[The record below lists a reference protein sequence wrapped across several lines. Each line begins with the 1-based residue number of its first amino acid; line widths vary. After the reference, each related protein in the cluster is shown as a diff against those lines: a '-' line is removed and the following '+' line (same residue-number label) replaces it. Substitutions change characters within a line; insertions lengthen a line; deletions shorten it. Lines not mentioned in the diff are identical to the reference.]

1 VIETKQLISF
11 LDKIHLFNSL
21 KEAELSG
28 IAATLEE
35 RNLPADTLIFERG
48 AKPDGFYMIFKGK
61 VKITRPS
68 ERGEDFL
75 ASLVVGDYF
84 GEEALFEN
92 RTRSASIRTV
102 EDSVILFLSRENFN
116 ALLNKFE
123 ALKPNFQVA
132 IKSRKLARATQF
144 KWLGKNEVV
153 YFVARRHK
161 IRLYQMLLA
170 PFFSLI
176 LPILLFAWAALS
188 SATVPVAVGIIL
200 VIAIILWTVWL
211 VIDWSN
217 DYYIVTNQRV
227 VWVERVIGIYDSR
240 QEAPLTTLLS
250 VGVETDMIGRAL
262 DYGHISVR
270 TFVGNIRFE
279 YVDHP
284 NQAGELIRELWE
296 RSKSKG
302 VSAQKEAMK
311 NAIRSK
317 LGLPLIKTPEEPLPP
332 IVPEDKEVQKK
343 SLVRIVISNLFKLR
357 TEDGGTVIYHKHW
370 IVLLKQLGRPL
381 FFFFILLA
389 LMISRA
395 WNLAQDP
402 SNALFEK
409 LESGGFRP
417 DTIFVTIPLFML
429 PLIGWMVWE
438 YIDWNNDIFK
448 VTPDEIMDIDK
459 TPLGTEER
467 RAAQIE
473 NILSTEY
480 KRVGLMGYLFNFGTV
495 FISVGGTKLSFQDV
509 LDPAGV
515 QADINRRRMARIAKK
530 NDDSANVE
538 RERMAVWLAAYHQN
552 ASEFNTS
559 PTSAPQQQEDDI
571 TRLTKAGLQVEEGDI
586 DGGMEEFGDEMGDE
600 SAMDGGAAG

>member
-1 VIETKQLISF
+1 VIETKQVVNF
-11 LDKIHLFNSL
+11 LDKIHLFNGL
-21 KEAELSG
+21 KEADLSG
-28 IAATLEE
+28 IAAQLEE
-35 RNLPADTLIFERG
+35 RRLPADTLIFERG
-48 AKPDGFYMIFKGK
+48 SKPDGFYMIFKGK
-61 VKITRPS
+61 VKVTRPS
-68 ERGEDFL
+68 DKGEDIL
-75 ASLVVGDYF
+75 AWLITGDYF

-92 RTRSASIRTV
+92 RNRSASIRTV
-102 EDSVILFLSRENFN
+102 EDTTILFLSREDFD
-116 ALLNKFE
+116 ALIKRYSKLE
-123 ALKPNFQVA
+123 PNFQVA
-132 IKSRKLARATQF
+132 IKSRKLARATRF
-144 KWLGKNEVV
+144 KWLGTNEVV
-153 YFVARRHK
+153 YFIARRHK
-161 IRLYQMLLA
+161 IRLYQVLLA

-176 LPILLFAWAALS
+176 IPILLFAWAILS
-188 SATVPVAVGIIL
+188 GATTPVAVGVIL
-200 VIAIILWTVWL
+200 TVAIILWAVW
-211 VIDWSN
+211 VAIDWSN

-250 VGVETDMIGRAL
+250 VGVETDVIGRAL

-284 NQAGELIRELWE
+284 DQAGELIRELWE

-302 VSAQKEAMK
+302 TQAQKDAMK
-311 NAIRSK
+311 NAIRAK
-317 LGLPLIKTPEEPLPP
+317 LGLPIVKAPDEPLPP
-332 IVPEDKEVQKK
+332 IVPEDKNINKK
-343 SLVRIVISNLFKLR
+343 GLLWIVLSNLFKLR

-370 IVLLKQLGRPL
+370 IVLLQKVARPL
-381 FFFFILLA
+381 IFFFILLG

-402 SNALFEK
+402 NNALFER
-409 LESGGFRP
+409 LETGGFRP
-417 DTIFVTIPLFML
+417 DTIFVTIPLLML
-429 PLIGWMVWE
+429 PFIGWMVWE

-459 TPLGTEER
+459 KPLGNEER

-480 KRVGLMGYLFNFGTV
+480 KRVGLLGYLFNYGTV

-530 NDDSANVE
+530 NDESANVE

-552 ASEFNTS
+552 ASEFTTS
-559 PTSAPQQQEDDI
+559 PSRTHTAEDDV
-571 TRLTKAGLQVEEGDI
+571 TRLTMAGLQVEDVEL
-586 DGGMEEFGDEMGDE
+586 DGGMEDYADEMGDE

>member
-1 VIETKQLISF
+1 VIETKQLIGF
-11 LDKIHLFNSL
+11 LDKIHLFNGL
-21 KEAELSG
+21 KEDELSG
-28 IAATLEE
+28 IAVALVE
-35 RNLPADTLIFERG
+35 RPPYPADALIFERG
-48 AKPDGFYMIFKGK
+48 AKPDGFYLIFKGK

-68 ERGEDFL
+68 EKGEDFL
-75 ASLVVGDYF
+75 ASLVAGDYF
-84 GEEALFEN
+84 GEEALFED
-92 RTRSASIRTV
+92 RTRSASVRTL

-116 ALLNKFE
+116 DLLKKYE
-123 ALKPNFQVA
+123 KLKPNFMVA
-132 IKSRKLARATQF
+132 IKSRKLARATRF
-144 KWLGKNEVV
+144 KWLGNNEVV

-161 IRLYQMLLA
+161 IRMYQVLLA
-170 PFFSLI
+170 PLFSLI
-176 LPILLFAWAALS
+176 LPILLFAWAGLS
-188 SATVPVAVGIIL
+188 SAITPVAVGAIL
-200 VIAIILWTVWL
+200 TVAIILWAIWV

-240 QEAPLTTLLS
+240 QEAPLSTLLS

-296 RSKSKG
+296 RSKLKG
-302 VSAQKEAMK
+302 VGAQKEAMK

-317 LGLPLIKTPEEPLPP
+317 LGLPLVKTPEEPLPP
-332 IVPEDKEVQKK
+332 IVPEDKEIQKK
-343 SLVRIVISNLFKLR
+343 GLLRIVLGNLLKLR
-357 TEDGGTVIYHKHW
+357 IEDGGTVIYHKHW
-370 IVLLKQLGRPL
+370 IVLLRQISRPL
-381 FFFFILLA
+381 LFFFILLG
-389 LMISRA
+389 LMISRV
-395 WNLAQDP
+395 WNLSQDP
-402 SNALFEK
+402 NNALFER
-409 LESGGFRP
+409 LATGGFRP
-417 DTIFVTIPLFML
+417 DTIFVTIPLLML

-448 VTPDEIMDIDK
+448 VTPDEIMDIDRK
-459 TPLGTEER
+459 PLGTEER

-480 KRVGLMGYLFNFGTV
+480 KRVGLIGYLFNYGTV

-530 NDDSANVE
+530 NEDSANVE

-552 ASEFNTS
+552 ASEFTTS
-559 PTSAPQQQEDDI
+559 PTPSQRADDDI
-571 TRLTKAGLQVEEGDI
+571 TRLTQAGLQIEVDSGA
-586 DGGMEEFGDEMGDE
+586 DGEMGDE